1 MEAIQTPESVAVG
14 GREIF
19 STDPGDGFGVDGKR
33 EYQWVR
39 ESRPQRGSVEARTF
53 FVRGPSLVI
62 DDCTTTAAW
71 GHY

>member
-1 MEAIQTPESVAVG
+1 M
-14 GREIF
+14 
-19 STDPGDGFGVDGKR
+19 DGKR

-39 ESRPQRGSVEARTF
+39 ESRPQRGSVEARMF

-71 GHY
+71 GHYQRVGLSAR